1 MTSWLRVL
9 RNYSLKHST
18 SLAGC
23 FVYTATFADPVG
35 AVDLKQP
42 PWPNPSYNITMNEK
56 PKPKTTG
63 LTSREAAKRLRQ
75 YGPNMLAE
83 TKHRPAFLSFLS
95 RFTNPLVIILM
106 FAATLSG
113 FLGDRVSFVII
124 IAIVLVSTVIDF
136 ANSYRSERAAE
147 ALKDRVRVEADVLR
161 DHHWIQLPL
170 AALVP
175 GDVVKLTAGR
185 LIPADGT
192 VLEGKDLSANESS
205 LTGESFP
212 VPKPE
217 SAQLYLGSSIISGT
231 GTMTVERTGAGTK
244 FSHLAHTVSS
254 TNVPTEFDREIKD
267 FSLLIIKI
275 TSFLVI
281 VIFTFNVFFRHSPL
295 EALLF
300 SVALAV
306 GLTPELLPLII
317 TLNLTKGSLAMAK
330 HGVIVKHLA
339 SIQNLGSMDV
349 LCTDKTGTLTEDHIA
364 LVRHVDGFGVESDD
378 VLLYGYL
385 ASVFT
390 TSFENPLDTAVRAY
404 KTVDI
409 KAYTKLDEIPYDF
422 ERKRESVVVAH
433 HKGRLLISKGAPEEI
448 MRLSG
453 KYLDGRPFESVKS
466 LVQAQYEH
474 LSSEGFRV
482 LAVAIHHVPQSV
494 GYEPSIEHDLTF
506 VGFMAFLDPAKQS
519 VKATLIQ
526 MRDYGIGVKIVT
538 GDNAL
543 VTRKIADDIGLEIT
557 GILSG
562 ADIEKLSRP
571 QLRDAVEKTTIFAR
585 VNPEQKLQIIEQLR
599 ANHHV
604 VGYLGD
610 GINDAP
616 ALKAADIGIS
626 VNNAVDVAKATADL
640 ILLRKSLDSLIN
652 GVIEG
657 RRTYANTLKY
667 LMMSLGSNFGNM
679 FSMAGGSLFLPFLPM
694 QATQILLTNLL
705 YDTSQFAL
713 PLDGVD
719 PEGLKRPRKLSITAL
734 KHAMW
739 TFGPLSSI
747 FDFATFGLLI
757 LVFHFGARQ
766 FQTGW
771 FLESVA
777 TQTFVVYV
785 IRTHK
790 FPFIQSRPSPY
801 LVMSTLGTVLLGYAL
816 VLSPLATYFGF
827 SMLPL
832 GAFSAILIIVVLYLL
847 LVELVKRRV
856 FAHNDL

>member
-1 MTSWLRVL
+1 MNTS
-9 RNYSLKHST
+9 K
-18 SLAGC
+18 
-23 FVYTATFADPVG
+23 
-35 AVDLKQP
+35 
-42 PWPNPSYNITMNEK
+42 
-56 PKPKTTG
+56 TG
-63 LTSREAAKRLRQ
+63 LSSREAAKRLKH
-75 YGPNMLAE
+75 YGPNALVE
-83 TKHRPAFLSFLS
+83 TKHRPPVLAFLS
-95 RFTNPLVIILM
+95 RFTNPLVLILL
-106 FAATLSG
+106 FAATLSA

-124 IAIVLVSTVIDF
+124 VVIVLVSTVLDF
-136 ANSYRSERAAE
+136 VNSYRSERAAE
-147 ALKDRVRVEADVLR
+147 ALKERVRVEAEVLR
-161 DHHWIQLPL
+161 DGHWSSLPL
-170 AALVP
+170 SMLVP

-185 LIPADGT
+185 LIPADGQ
-192 VLEGKDLSANESS
+192 VLEGKDLTANESS

-212 VPKPE
+212 VAKPAGE
-217 SAQLYLGSSIISGT
+217 QLFLGSSITSGT
-231 GTMTVERTGAGTK
+231 GTMMVELTGAGTK
-244 FSHLAHTVSS
+244 FSHIAHALGSQDA
-254 TNVPTEFDREIKD
+254 PTEFDREIKD

-275 TSFLVI
+275 TTFLVI
-281 VIFTFNVFFRHSPL
+281 FIFAVNILLRFH
-295 EALLF
+295 EANIFVQSLLF

-317 TLNLTKGSLAMAK
+317 TLNLTKGSLAMAG
-330 HGVIVKHLA
+330 HGVIVKQLS

-364 LVRHVDGFGVESDD
+364 LVRHVDGFGTESEK

-390 TSFENPLDTAVRAY
+390 TSFENPLDNAVRSF
-404 KTVDI
+404 KSIDI

-433 HKGRLLISKGAPEEI
+433 KAGRLLISKGAPEEI
-448 MRLSG
+448 MRLSH
-453 KYLDGRPFESVKS
+453 KYLDGRLFEEVKDQ
-466 LVQAQYEH
+466 VQAQYEH
-474 LSSEGFRV
+474 LSAEGFRV
-482 LAVAIHHVPQSV
+482 LGVAIHHVPTSAI
-494 GYEPSIEHDLTF
+494 GYEPAIEHNLTF

-519 VKATLIQ
+519 VKSTLVK
-526 MRDYGIGVKIVT
+526 MHEYGISVKIVT

-543 VTRKIADDIGLEIT
+543 VTRKIADDIGLTIS
-557 GILSG
+557 GILTG
-562 ADIEKLSRP
+562 AEIERMSRP
-571 QLRDAVEKTTIFAR
+571 ALRDAVERTTIFAR
-585 VNPEQKLQIIEQLR
+585 VNPEQKLRIIEQLR

-640 ILLRKSLDSLIN
+640 ILLRKNLDSLIN

-679 FSMAGGSLFLPFLPM
+679 FSMAGGSLVLPFLPM

-719 PEGLKRPRKLSITAL
+719 TDSLKRPRTLSIAAL

-739 TFGPLSSI
+739 VFGPLSSV
-747 FDFATFGLLI
+747 FDFFTFGLLL
-757 LVFHFGARQ
+757 LVFHFGSVQ

-777 TQTFVVYV
+777 TQTFVVYI
-785 IRTHK
+785 IRTRK
-790 FPFIQSRPSPY
+790 LPFIQSRPSPY
-801 LVMSTLGTVLLGYAL
+801 LVISTLVTVLAGYTL
-816 VLSPLATYFGF
+816 VLSPLAHYFKF
-827 SMLPL
+827 ATLPFN
-832 GAFSAILIIVVLYLL
+832 AFAAILAITAAYLVV
-847 LVELVKRRV
+847 VEFVKRKV
-856 FAHNDL
+856 FARIDL